1 MWLKEILQNKT
12 TMILIIIIILVG
24 ILYYLNNNSMNEI
37 QNKNTVNTQEKFE
50 VENKIIT
57 DTVDTKASNNK
68 LEFKV
73 FYTNWCGWSKRALA
87 TLNSDEFKNKFKEV
101 QDRAEVVLV
110 DCEGTGKDECAKR
123 QIRGYPTMHLCKGE
137 KSIEFN
143 GDRTPDG
150 IVNFIK
156 QNENL

>member
-12 TMILIIIIILVG
+12 TMILILIIILVG
-24 ILYYLNNNSMNEI
+24 ILYYLNNTSKSEN
-37 QNKNTVNTQEKFE
+37 QHKNTVNTQEKFE

-57 DTVDTKASNNK
+57 DTTDTVVPNNK

-87 TLNSDEFKNKFKEV
+87 TLNSDEFKNKFQEV
-101 QDRAEVVLV
+101 QDKATVVLV
-110 DCEGTGKDECAKR
+110 DCEGAGKEECAKR
-123 QIRGYPTMHLCKGE
+123 QINGYPTMKLFKGD
-137 KSIEFN
+137 KSIDFN

-156 QNENL
+156 QNQTL